1 MPCACCSGNHCDS
14 DVNGCDGTGSALTC
28 QGVGTPSHNNETNGG
43 SNTEDGPRCDGP
55 GWANHTCTSTP
66 TTCQELTQMI
76 GPGGCGHGCSTEF
89 KEFAKKHLIQHKD
102 CSASDSGTKGGKEGG
117 TTTSGTES
125 GAKGDKEGGTKDDGT
140 TTTTT
145 RKKVYVVKHKIT
157 ISNMSPDSFNTNP
170 DIKRAFGQA
179 VSTLLNVD
187 VSRVFNIRACLIGST
202 DAECPGEI
210 SADTSSP
217 VETTN
222 GGRLLLRIRK

>member
-1 MPCACCSGNHCDS
+1 ST
-14 DVNGCDGTGSALTC
+14 TG
-28 QGVGTPSHNNETNGG
+28 
-43 SNTEDGPRCDGP
+43 
-55 GWANHTCTSTP
+55 
-66 TTCQELTQMI
+66 
-76 GPGGCGHGCSTEF
+76 
-89 KEFAKKHLIQHKD
+89 
-102 CSASDSGTKGGKEGG
+102 
-117 TTTSGTES
+117 GTES
-125 GAKGDKEGGTKDDGT
+125 GTKGDKEGGTKGDKESGTDDGT

-145 RKKVYVVKHKIT
+145 QKKVYVVKHKIT

>member
-1 MPCACCSGNHCDS
+1 
-14 DVNGCDGTGSALTC
+14 
-28 QGVGTPSHNNETNGG
+28 
-43 SNTEDGPRCDGP
+43 
-55 GWANHTCTSTP
+55 
-66 TTCQELTQMI
+66 
-76 GPGGCGHGCSTEF
+76 
-89 KEFAKKHLIQHKD
+89 
-102 CSASDSGTKGGKEGG
+102 
-117 TTTSGTES
+117 
-125 GAKGDKEGGTKDDGT
+125 
-140 TTTTT
+140 
-145 RKKVYVVKHKIT
+145 
-157 ISNMSPDSFNTNP
+157 MSPDSFNTNP